1 LSPQPFLFYGFLP
14 LQDKECNQEL
24 NQLKAYPY
32 TLVFYEAPH
41 RIQKTIQKMIPVMG
55 DRKACLAREITKM
68 YEEFM
73 RGTLSEI
80 LENSEDLKG
89 ELVLIVEGNI
99 SDREKAI
106 DLTEI
111 HQRIQVYIEGGV
123 SASQAIKQVAKDTGM
138 NKNEIYSFYHS
149 KDIKSDHS

>member
-1 LSPQPFLFYGFLP
+1 
-14 LQDKECNQEL
+14 
-24 NQLKAYPY
+24 
-32 TLVFYEAPH
+32 
-41 RIQKTIQKMIPVMG
+41 MG
-55 DRKACLAREITKM
+55 DRKACLARELTKM

-111 HQRIQVYIEGGV
+111 HQRIQVYIEGGI
-123 SASQAIKQVAKDTGM
+123 SASQAIKQVAKDTGI